1 MGSMFT
7 LFFGVDHVRDYA
19 TATKSNTSAFARYF
33 QGMIERGI
41 YLPPSQFE
49 TAFISLAHGEAEIQ
63 ETVAAAREV
72 LQSMRS

>member
-1 MGSMFT
+1 
-7 LFFGVDHVRDYA
+7 VCDYT
-19 TATKSNTSAFARYF
+19 TATQSDTAAFARYF

-49 TAFISLAHGEAEIQ
+49 AAFISLAHGEAEVE
-63 ETVAAAREV
+63 ETIAAAGEV